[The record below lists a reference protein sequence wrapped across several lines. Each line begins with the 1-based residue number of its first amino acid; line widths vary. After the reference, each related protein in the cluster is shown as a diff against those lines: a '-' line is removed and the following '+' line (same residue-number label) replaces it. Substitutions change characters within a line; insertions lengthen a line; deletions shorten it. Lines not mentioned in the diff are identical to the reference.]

1 MCILDG
7 GPSIGERSFSSNTSP
22 NSSISISNEL
32 WLLASVVE
40 VSVGNAST
48 VDTVHGMYLCLHLQ
62 LSGLFVFGSNICL
75 GKSFD
80 IIPNF
85 MQSCHDRMNSSG
97 SLLHMTAFV
106 VIVIFPTCMSSDMVP
121 LDASIFP
128 FATLMAGRNAVSAC
142 RPRRLIIDAFTR
154 VRVHPVS
161 GSIFAVNIR
170 GLSLALNRATRRGV
184 LMSAVGI

>member
-1 MCILDG
+1 MCIFAG
-7 GPSIGERSFSSNTSP
+7 GPSMGERSFSSNTSP

-32 WLLASVVE
+32 WLFTSGCE

-48 VDTVHGMYLCLHLQ
+48 VDTVHGMCLCLHLQ
-62 LSGLFVFGSNICL
+62 LSGLVVFGSKICL

-80 IIPNF
+80 IIPSL

-106 VIVIFPTCMSSDMVP
+106 VIVIFPTCRSSAIVP

-128 FATLMAGRNAVSAC
+128 FATLIAGRNAVSAC
-142 RPRRLIIDAFTR
+142 RPRRAMIDAFTR

-170 GLSLALNRATRRGV
+170 GFSLALNLATRRGV